1 MPDQRINHGVV
12 YENMREVAR
21 QNESKICPVK
31 LTEIYDG
38 IKEIPRKTSPQIA
51 NNFVIF

>member
-1 MPDQRINHGVV
+1 
-12 YENMREVAR
+12 MREVAR

-31 LTEIYDG
+31 YTTEL
-38 IKEIPRKTSPQIA
+38 RKFREKSPQIA

>member
-1 MPDQRINHGVV
+1 MQDQRINHHGVV

-38 IKEIPRKTSPQIA
+38 IKEIPRKTYLKSQI
-51 NNFVIF
+51 IL